1 MENDNL
7 EFVIDKDRDSD
18 IMDDI
23 RLKLLHCLTKAEK
36 SHIEKYVNFYNNTVV
51 LNFVNENNIIKL
63 DTKEKLLFLKF
74 LDMFHDKDIYISC
87 DKHHNNY
94 MKLLFGEKIFTMLRG
109 SFMYCKH
116 QNVNEE
122 KRKLISNVN
131 SILDSGVGYYDDI
144 QEVDL
149 ILNLKN
155 LKHAEIYDVCDVYK
169 ILDGICETN
178 YFLYTDK
185 YDSVNLERMKQSNL
199 MKFPYTNN
207 TIASKY
213 YLLESLIENGR
224 KYNMSNLSLKKLLKN
239 IEHSDYFE
247 TFSNSTYHKIC
258 NIQKKDNLK
267 IKKFKNIEEAIS
279 FNIML
284 SKNGIHGMMIFHHQ
298 KYNICYLSS
307 TDFSSQ
313 IDLKTTREE
322 YLKLFTKDEIKIY
335 DLGDRT
341 LYYLTNIVKM
351 ETGELITMDDKG
363 FLTQKGNIIDIETL
377 ENKKL
382 HCYNI
387 CNDLLQ
393 LKKKSIRFD
402 RSKVNIDVDI
412 NIRFDEKIDFIYSL
426 CIKNSDIDVVL
437 EKDIFV
443 DGDVRILEK
452 KVRKMWN
459 RGYFLTDYAIYR
471 YGIMGKLK
479 NQDIKFPDW
488 FMSEDG
494 ESYEWLTKT
503 LDSIV

>member
-1 MENDNL
+1 
-7 EFVIDKDRDSD
+7 
-18 IMDDI
+18 
-23 RLKLLHCLTKAEK
+23 
-36 SHIEKYVNFYNNTVV
+36 
-51 LNFVNENNIIKL
+51 
-63 DTKEKLLFLKF
+63 
-74 LDMFHDKDIYISC
+74 
-87 DKHHNNY
+87 
-94 MKLLFGEKIFTMLRG
+94 
-109 SFMYCKH
+109 
-116 QNVNEE
+116 
-122 KRKLISNVN
+122 
-131 SILDSGVGYYDDI
+131 
-144 QEVDL
+144 
-149 ILNLKN
+149 
-155 LKHAEIYDVCDVYK
+155 
-169 ILDGICETN
+169 
-178 YFLYTDK
+178 
-185 YDSVNLERMKQSNL
+185 
-199 MKFPYTNN
+199 
-207 TIASKY
+207 
-213 YLLESLIENGR
+213 
-224 KYNMSNLSLKKLLKN
+224 
-239 IEHSDYFE
+239 
-247 TFSNSTYHKIC
+247 
-258 NIQKKDNLK
+258 
-267 IKKFKNIEEAIS
+267 
-279 FNIML
+279 
-284 SKNGIHGMMIFHHQ
+284 
-298 KYNICYLSS
+298 
-307 TDFSSQ
+307 
-313 IDLKTTREE
+313 
-322 YLKLFTKDEIKIY
+322 
-335 DLGDRT
+335 
-341 LYYLTNIVKM
+341 M

>member
-1 MENDNL
+1 
-7 EFVIDKDRDSD
+7 
-18 IMDDI
+18 
-23 RLKLLHCLTKAEK
+23 
-36 SHIEKYVNFYNNTVV
+36 
-51 LNFVNENNIIKL
+51 
-63 DTKEKLLFLKF
+63 
-74 LDMFHDKDIYISC
+74 MFHHKDIYISC
-87 DKHHNNY
+87 DREHNNY
-94 MKLLFGEKIFTMLRG
+94 MKLIFGEKIFTILRG
-109 SFMYCKH
+109 SFMYCKY
-116 QNVNEE
+116 QKVGEE
-122 KRKLISNVN
+122 KRKLITKVN

-155 LKHAEIYDVCDVYK
+155 LKLVQICDVGDVYK
-169 ILDGICETN
+169 ILDGNIKTN
-178 YFLYTDK
+178 YFLFTDK
-185 YDSVNLERMKQSNL
+185 YDSTNLERMKQSNL
-199 MKFPYTNN
+199 MRFPYTNN
-207 TIASKY
+207 TITTKY
-213 YLLESLIENGR
+213 YLLDSLIKNGK
-224 KYNMSNLSLKKLLKN
+224 KYNMPNLSLKKLLKN
-239 IEHSDYFE
+239 IEHRDYFE

-258 NIQKKDNLK
+258 NIRKKNNLK
-267 IKKFKNIEEAIS
+267 IKKFKNIEDAIS

-284 SKNGIHGMMIFHHQ
+284 SKNEIHGIMIFHQQ

-307 TDFSSQ
+307 EDFIPQ
-313 IDLKTTREE
+313 IDSKTTREE
-322 YLKLFTKDEIKIY
+322 YLKLFTDNEIKTY
-335 DLGDRT
+335 ELYDRT

-351 ETGELITMDDKG
+351 ESGELITMDNKEL
-363 FLTQKGNIIDIETL
+363 LTEKGNIIDIETL

-443 DGDVRILEK
+443 DGNVRILEK

-459 RGYFLTDYAIYR
+459 KGYFLTDYAIYR
-471 YGIMGKLK
+471 YSIMGKLK

-488 FMSEDG
+488 FKSEDG